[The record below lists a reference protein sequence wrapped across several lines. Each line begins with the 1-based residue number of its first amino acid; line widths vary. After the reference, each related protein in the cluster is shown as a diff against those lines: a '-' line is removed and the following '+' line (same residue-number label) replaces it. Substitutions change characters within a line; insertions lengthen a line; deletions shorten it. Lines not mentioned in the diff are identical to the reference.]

1 MKRVKAA
8 CICQTLHFMLKED
21 TPHDYAVT
29 LVDEEVK
36 NYKSSLDKNGT
47 KYKILSEKKQ
57 SDGSV
62 IVKVI
67 KQYNQSPV
75 GEYLDCAE

>member
-21 TPHDYAVT
+21 TPHDYAVS
-29 LVDEEVK
+29 LVEKEVEA
-36 NYKSSLDKNGT
+36 YKSSLQKNGT
-47 KYKILSEKKQ
+47 KYRILSEETQ
-57 SDGSV
+57 ADGSV
-62 IVKVI
+62 IIKIV

-75 GEYLDCAE
+75 GDYLD